1 MIQVHVKLM
10 GMLKEKTPD
19 GGMLELADGATVA
32 AALERLQIPPQSVQ
46 LVTLN
51 GQLVRDPNR
60 PLTADDELTIL
71 PPVGGG

>member
-19 GGMLELADGATVA
+19 GGMMELADGATVA
-32 AALERLQIPPQSVQ
+32 AALDRLQIPPESVQ
-46 LVTLN
+46 LVTVN
-51 GQLVRDPNR
+51 GQLVRDSNR
-60 PLTADDELTIL
+60 PLAPNDELTIL

>member
-10 GMLKEKTPD
+10 GMLKEKTPA

-32 AALERLQIPPQSVQ
+32 AVLERLQIPPESVQ

-60 PLTADDELTIL
+60 PLAVDDELTIL

>member
-32 AALERLQIPPQSVQ
+32 AALERLQIPPESVQ
-46 LVTLN
+46 LFTLN
-51 GQLVRDPNR
+51 CQLVRDPNR
-60 PLTADDELTIL
+60 PLAANDELTIL

>member
-19 GGMLELADGATVA
+19 GGMMELADGATVA
-32 AALERLQIPPQSVQ
+32 AALERLQIPPESVQ
-46 LVTLN
+46 LVTVN
-51 GQLVRDPNR
+51 GQLVRDSNR
-60 PLTADDELTIL
+60 PLAPNDELTIL

>member
-10 GMLKEKTPD
+10 GMLKEKTPA

-32 AALERLQIPPQSVQ
+32 TALEHLQIPPQSVQ
-46 LVTLN
+46 LVTVN
-51 GQLVRDPNR
+51 GQLVRDSNRSLAPN
-60 PLTADDELTIL
+60 DELTIL